1 MVRIRRGVSVFIL
14 AVIALTAVFPYQASA
29 ARVGANEITSHGA
42 VVIDFD
48 TGIVLY
54 GHNENVQ
61 RVPASMIK
69 IVAAHVAYDAIRSR
83 RINIDSVVQITPAT
97 REFSFDRRYSNIP
110 LPEETKVTIRQLLE
124 FSLIRSACAATVALG
139 EALFG
144 SEEALITRMNEKA
157 AQLGVQARFYDCWGG
172 SPDNRISP
180 LAMAEM
186 SRALIRDYPEV
197 LQIAAKKSVTFN
209 DISYANSN
217 LLLSQYTGADG
228 LKTGFTSPAGF
239 CFIGTAIRGGRR
251 IIAVSMGSSSMQ
263 TRDSDT
269 TALLDYGFAY
279 LRERVLPSGANLIL
293 DGKTMPLSAYNI
305 NGYHYFKL
313 RDVAML
319 LSGTSKQF
327 EVQWNG
333 QEQIIV
339 LSSGARYTPV
349 GGELELASDTFHRF
363 APTASEVYFD
373 GVLRDF
379 DAYKIDDNNFFRLR
393 ELAALLDF
401 SVVWVEETRTV
412 IINTSAGYDPA
423 E

>member
-1 MVRIRRGVSVFIL
+1 MRRHRRKVYLVI
-14 AVIALTAVFPYQASA
+14 AVITALSIVLPCSAIA
-29 ARVGANEITSHGA
+29 ARVGASEITSHGA
-42 VVIDFD
+42 VVLDFE

-69 IVAAHVAYDAIRSR
+69 IVAVFVAYDAISAR
-83 RINIDSVVQITPAT
+83 RINIDTVASITPAT

-110 LPEETKVTIRQLLE
+110 LPEDMDVTIRQLLE
-124 FSLIRSACAATVALG
+124 FSLVRSACAATVALG

-157 AQLGVQARFYDCWGG
+157 AQLGVSAKFFDCWGG

-180 LAMAEM
+180 RGMAEM

-197 LQIAAKKSVTFN
+197 LRIAAMKSVTFN
-209 DISYANSN
+209 DITYANSN
-217 LLLSQYTGADG
+217 LLLGQYAGADG

-239 CFIGTAIRGGRR
+239 CFIGTAVRGGRR
-251 IIAVSMGSSSMQ
+251 IVAVSMGSSSMQ

-279 LRERVLPSGANLIL
+279 LSERVLPSGANLVL

-305 NGYHYFKL
+305 DGYHYFKL
-313 RDVAML
+313 RDIAML
-319 LSGTSKQF
+319 LSATNKQF
-327 EVQWNG
+327 EVDWYER
-333 QEQIIV
+333 EQMIG
-339 LSSGARYTPV
+339 LTSGHGYTPV
-349 GGELELASDTFHRF
+349 GGELEIASDVFRRF
-363 APTASEVYFD
+363 VPTASKVFFNSEFRE
-373 GVLRDF
+373 LN
-379 DAYKIDDNNFFRLR
+379 AYNIEGYNFFRLR
-393 ELAALLDF
+393 EIAVLLDF
-401 SVVWVEETRTV
+401 SVVWIEESRTV

-423 E
+423 A